1 MKVTLCMTLL
11 SFRAM
16 TEDTDRRV
24 MARVLTPLIL
34 LLTMM
39 AGHAHGQSGER
50 SLSLE
55 TGQGLILR
63 FNQDVSSVF
72 VANPEIADVQVVSPG
87 VLYLFGK
94 QYGDT
99 NLIALGPDDSTEASM
114 RLEVSDGAQGAN
126 RALHA
131 ADAGTPIHLRVAG
144 NQLLAEGQSQ
154 SVEGALATQ
163 ATLER
168 QAPGEGAAQNNSTY
182 EGATQINLRVR
193 FAEVAREELLE
204 YGISWSALIN
214 NGSLS
219 VGVLPSSMAGNAFGT
234 VGSGVDGVDG
244 LLQALQRNNLLQI
257 LAEPNITAVTGE
269 TASFLAG
276 GEIPIPVPV
285 GNDLVG
291 IEYKQFGVSLMFTP
305 VLLPNERISLEVRPE
320 VSSLTSSGVEIGGI
334 SVPGLQVRRAD
345 TVVEVG
351 SGQTF
356 AIAGLFQRDASNAIE
371 RVPVLGDLPILGNLF
386 RSRRFQRSET
396 ELVILITP
404 YIVEPVTQPLRTPL
418 AQGRADNGYLQVN
431 GEALPRQAV
440 RDDPFGF
447 YLQ

>member
-1 MKVTLCMTLL
+1 MKATLCMTRLG
-11 SFRAM
+11 FRAM
-16 TEDTDRRV
+16 TEDIDRRV

-39 AGHAHGQSGER
+39 MGHAHAQSGER

-55 TGQGLILR
+55 TGQGRILR

-72 VANPEIADVQVVSPG
+72 VANPEVADVQVVSPG

-114 RLEVSDGAQGAN
+114 RLVVSDGDQGAN
-126 RALHA
+126 QALRA
-131 ADAGTPIHLRVAG
+131 ADAGTPIHLRMAG
-144 NQLLAEGQSQ
+144 NQLVAEGQNQ
-154 SVEGALATQ
+154 SVKGALVTQ
-163 ATLER
+163 AILDR
-168 QAPGEGAAQNNSTY
+168 QAPREGAALNNSTY

-219 VGVLPSSMAGNAFGT
+219 VGVLPGSIAGNAFGT

-418 AQGRADNGYLQVN
+418 AQGRANNGHLQVD
-431 GEALPRQAV
+431 GEALPRQTV

>member
-1 MKVTLCMTLL
+1 MKATLCMTLL

>member
-1 MKVTLCMTLL
+1 MKATLCMTLL

-234 VGSGVDGVDG
+234 VG
-244 LLQALQRNNLLQI
+244 
-257 LAEPNITAVTGE
+257 
-269 TASFLAG
+269 
-276 GEIPIPVPV
+276 
-285 GNDLVG
+285 
-291 IEYKQFGVSLMFTP
+291 
-305 VLLPNERISLEVRPE
+305 
-320 VSSLTSSGVEIGGI
+320 
-334 SVPGLQVRRAD
+334 
-345 TVVEVG
+345 
-351 SGQTF
+351 
-356 AIAGLFQRDASNAIE
+356 
-371 RVPVLGDLPILGNLF
+371 
-386 RSRRFQRSET
+386 
-396 ELVILITP
+396 
-404 YIVEPVTQPLRTPL
+404 
-418 AQGRADNGYLQVN
+418 
-431 GEALPRQAV
+431 
-440 RDDPFGF
+440 
-447 YLQ
+447 

>member
-1 MKVTLCMTLL
+1 
-11 SFRAM
+11 
-16 TEDTDRRV
+16 
-24 MARVLTPLIL
+24 
-34 LLTMM
+34 
-39 AGHAHGQSGER
+39 
-50 SLSLE
+50 
-55 TGQGLILR
+55 
-63 FNQDVSSVF
+63 
-72 VANPEIADVQVVSPG
+72 
-87 VLYLFGK
+87 
-94 QYGDT
+94 
-99 NLIALGPDDSTEASM
+99 M
-114 RLEVSDGAQGAN
+114 RL
-126 RALHA
+126 AL
-131 ADAGTPIHLRVAG
+131 
-144 NQLLAEGQSQ
+144 
-154 SVEGALATQ
+154 
-163 ATLER
+163 
-168 QAPGEGAAQNNSTY
+168 
-182 EGATQINLRVR
+182 
-193 FAEVAREELLE
+193 
-204 YGISWSALIN
+204 W
-214 NGSLS
+214 
-219 VGVLPSSMAGNAFGT
+219 
-234 VGSGVDGVDG
+234 GSGVDGVDG

-396 ELVILITP
+396 ELVILI
-404 YIVEPVTQPLRTPL
+404 YSLYR
-418 AQGRADNGYLQVN
+418 RACDTAIAYTVGSRA
-431 GEALPRQAV
+431 G
-440 RDDPFGF
+440 
-447 YLQ
+447 